1 MEMFETL
8 TGLASRDP
16 PTGKLTKIFLA
27 FHVICAG
34 VVMLTGTFFFGCS
47 MARNAFEWQE

>member
-16 PTGKLTKIFLA
+16 PSGKLTKNFLA
-27 FHVICAG
+27 FHVSLR
-34 VVMLTGTFFFGCS
+34 MLSCLLELVEVFS
-47 MARNAFEWQE
+47 ARNEERQI